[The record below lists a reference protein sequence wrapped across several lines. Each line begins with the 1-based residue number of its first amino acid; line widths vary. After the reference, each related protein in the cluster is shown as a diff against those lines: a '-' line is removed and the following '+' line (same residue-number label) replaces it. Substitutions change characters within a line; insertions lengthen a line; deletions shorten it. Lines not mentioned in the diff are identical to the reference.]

1 MQEFTITVRNI
12 ETGLRP
18 FAYGMRNNGGLL
30 DLFNLE
36 PTLDKKLRESREVRM
51 PMIYESEAPS

>member
-18 FAYGMRNNGGLL
+18 FAYGKRNNSGLF
-30 DLFNLE
+30 DLLNLE
-36 PTLDKKLRESREVRM
+36 PAQDKKLREAKEVRM
-51 PMIYESEAPS
+51 PLIREEIPT